1 MGSGFEEGLLGVG
14 AQQRTCP
21 GGGLLAAFKDPL
33 SKASV
38 ALLGLW

>member
-1 MGSGFEEGLLGVG
+1 MRRDFLGL
-14 AQQRTCP
+14 APNSAPAP